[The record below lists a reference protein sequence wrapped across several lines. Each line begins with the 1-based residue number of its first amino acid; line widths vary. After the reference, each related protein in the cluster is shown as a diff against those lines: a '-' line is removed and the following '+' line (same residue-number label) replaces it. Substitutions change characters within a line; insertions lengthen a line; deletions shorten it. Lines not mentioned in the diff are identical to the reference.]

1 MDNISREFMET
12 LQKNQKDTLYIKIIK
27 TEMNNAFDELISRWT
42 WLRRESVSLKI
53 RQYELPKLE
62 SKYKEE

>member
-1 MDNISREFMET
+1 MDNISREMET

-53 RQYELPKLE
+53 CQHELPKLE